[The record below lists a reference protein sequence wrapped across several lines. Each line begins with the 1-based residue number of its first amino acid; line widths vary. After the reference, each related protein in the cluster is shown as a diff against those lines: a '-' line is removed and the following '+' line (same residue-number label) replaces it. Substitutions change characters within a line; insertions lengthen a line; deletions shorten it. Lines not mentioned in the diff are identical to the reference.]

1 MLTPITLV
9 CVCVPFYICGL
20 CWLPWITS
28 ATWYRQIY
36 ARNVCV
42 GEETCPHDTCGEG
55 LWCSEVTLQSSLTW
69 YSMTLIPFLGK
80 PKIRALHISTLE
92 LEQSPNSW
100 KLILLSDISRSASL
114 FKLQDGLAI
123 GMQRPLA
130 VGDAPFMAALTSTIV
145 SPGF

>member
-20 CWLPWITS
+20 CWLPWTTS
-28 ATWYRQIY
+28 ATWYRQHTK
-36 ARNVCV
+36 CV
-42 GEETCPHDTCGEG
+42 GEEICPHDTCGED
-55 LWCSEVTLQSSLTW
+55 LWCSEVNLQSSLIFND
-69 YSMTLIPFLGK
+69 SHPFSGQAK
-80 PKIRALHISTLE
+80 EIRALHISTLE

-130 VGDAPFMAALTSTIV
+130 VGDAPFIAALTSTIV